1 MSGHVDAES
10 LALYAEGQL
19 SRRRTVRVRAHLA
32 GCAECARAAAALA
45 EVTTRLSQVPVPPM
59 PAAVAAR
66 LDAALSAESARRAA
80 GAAPAPAPEPAGAP
94 PPRPPRRGPLWSPR
108 ALRILAV
115 TGATLVV
122 AGGAGYAVSQ
132 FSGSGSSSSAS
143 SSSGTAPSPVP
154 AAGRHSAV
162 EGAPNVSSPGSR
174 VIHPHTNPNA
184 PSSGPRY
191 VRTGTDYRHGTL
203 AAQARHTLAEYTV
216 SGLSGPA
223 MLPASRVPAAVR
235 SCVSHVAQGHPVR
248 LVDLARYQQRPAIV
262 IVLGQPDT
270 VAVVSYPCHPL
281 HSAPL
286 RVTSG
291 PTTG

>member
-10 LALYAEGQL
+10 LALCAEGQL
-19 SRRRTVRVRAHLA
+19 SRRRTVRVRTHLA
-32 GCAECARAAAALA
+32 GCAECARTAAALA
-45 EVTTRLSQVPVPPM
+45 GVTTRLSQVPVPPM

-80 GAAPAPAPEPAGAP
+80 SPAAPPTSAAPPTPAAPPAPE
-94 PPRPPRRGPLWSPR
+94 PRPPRRGPLWSPR

-122 AGGAGYAVSQ
+122 AGGTGYAVSQ

-174 VIHPHTNPNA
+174 VIHPHTSPNA
-184 PSSGPRY
+184 PSSVPRY

-203 AAQARHTLAEYTV
+203 AAQAKSTLAEYTV
-216 SGLSGPA
+216 PGFSGSA

-235 SCVSHVAQGHPVR
+235 SCVSHVARGRPVR

-262 IVLGQPDT
+262 IVLGHSDT
-270 VAVVSYPCHPL
+270 VTVVSYACHPL
-281 HSAPL
+281 H
-286 RVTSG
+286 
-291 PTTG
+291 